1 MNKKNTAKSVG
12 TKGTVV
18 AFQIDKDT
26 KKVET
31 VNGFTLVE
39 DGQRVYSPSNKPT
52 PAVLGVLPTAGGKMT
67 GNIDVGTKDL
77 LNVNNITNT
86 DALNMIRR
94 GTDKGVVIGN
104 GAGAI
109 VLDTPKSSKIT
120 VRESGNSTT
129 GSVYTTFNKP
139 QPSELGALAVADYGV
154 GAKQGTAPM
163 ADLFAEDKTRD
174 FNKLITAG
182 EYSTDGSWTNGIN
195 NVVTAQGHTGLVK
208 VEVRRYSSG
217 CSYIQTYTYNSG
229 DALVRIARWGT
240 GTYPSITWQKWKKF
254 GPGDMDLSYRLTINR
269 SGDNLL
275 PYITMNKETLPSAP
289 TGNYP
294 VSVINAKAGPLAD
307 NNTDGG
313 NLVGAIQF
321 ELDKDHENGTILMR
335 TRKISTNA
343 DTTWLRLNQNGMT
356 LRSGGKDMTFAA
368 GTLTVDGA
376 VNVNGKIN
384 HIGLG
389 TNKQILNINAASE
402 AMYVG
407 NPTMKRVQIEMD
419 TNGLAYVG
427 AGSSSHRIYHQGF
440 KPTAAD
446 VGALST
452 SGGTINGQLIL
463 VDGVIR
469 HRFVTSGGTQAFLQG
484 GHATD
489 DTVQNLALS
498 GYGGK
503 SLTGLRLYMVSNATP
518 TVRWGSVDHKMYH
531 AGFKPT
537 AADVGAV
544 ATSGNQTMSGRL
556 TVAGITSSTGG
567 NAFQTGTTTNGVYG
581 NISAES
587 DHVMMWRRNAS
598 STKADEFIS
607 INNGSTLIFRRDA
620 GSGDRK
626 YNDFQLYHQGFK
638 PTPADVGA
646 VATTGG
652 TMTGHL
658 NLAQG
663 AILKFP
669 TSTYAAGAQI
679 YAQNADQY
687 GANLILTS
695 GGATVIG
702 SGEAG
707 AAAAKDIVDGN
718 LTAGERMYLA
728 SDDSITFF
736 TGANTWGERKENTI
750 DKTGLMTIQ
759 NNLVVNNATVGKK
772 MTVGTG
778 NADTWLLNSKAN
790 KYFQL
795 RDNGDLQYDS
805 KHIHYKGNPNTL
817 GSMISESKA
826 IGANENLDDYKT
838 AGVYHQSANANA
850 TNGTNYPE
858 QLAGSLIVRS
868 AAGVTQEY
876 HVYNSSKIW
885 TRGQYST
892 GGWTAWAKQ
901 YNTLNKPSATDI
913 GAMVRQDYSGDL
925 DTLNVSGL
933 YKLTGSNVLNRPSGA
948 AGNGDHLLNQYWDGN
963 AGNQIYTS
971 YSTGRTWTR
980 NKNAKVWSAWR
991 MVYDT
996 GNKPSAVDV
1005 GALSLTAG
1013 GTVSGQTIHTGLTA
1027 VVGNMLKFYQGTG
1040 THHNI
1045 AAVGNTL
1052 NFATGSGGETLRMSI
1067 DSIGQVQMTN
1077 NLVVDNGR
1085 ILNQRTAA
1093 PMVELH
1099 VPGQTASI
1107 MYINSGG
1114 NLCFSQSNGSGTEVA
1129 SYAIMNKSRLL
1140 TPGQITT
1147 TWGPGRSWTE
1157 SGKGAFTNDATSY
1170 TASTGVL
1177 HCAVSQNSIVPNVYQ
1192 SEFITGTLFG
1202 AGFADSAS
1210 TFTQMNHSSGARHS
1224 WFFYNNGDMLNPVG
1238 SRFTSNGNIYGSVY
1252 GGTHITNWVTNNFAP
1267 KSDATLKNVLG
1278 ESKASALD
1286 IVDKFQFKS
1295 YVWKEEAGDVYTN
1308 RSKKVTEIGLIAQD
1322 VEEIDPNFVKDIKT
1336 FKEDGTV
1343 DTEVKTLDTTN
1354 LLALALKSI
1363 QELRAEVDALKQQLA
1378 SK

>member
-1 MNKKNTAKSVG
+1 MNKKKMAKAVDPR
-12 TKGTVV
+12 GTVV

-52 PAVLGVLPTAGGKMT
+52 PATLGVLPTAGGTMT
-67 GNIDVGTKDL
+67 GNLDMGAKDI

-94 GTDKGVVIGN
+94 GGDKGVVVGN
-104 GAGAI
+104 SAGAI

-120 VRESGNSTT
+120 VRESGNATT
-129 GSVYTTFNKP
+129 GHVYTTFHKP
-139 QPSELGALAVADYGV
+139 QPSELGALAVGDYGV
-154 GAKQGTAPM
+154 GAKQGTAPL
-163 ADLFAEDKTRD
+163 ADQFAEDKTRD

-182 EYSTDGSWTNGIN
+182 EYTTDGSWSNGIN
-195 NVVTAQGHTGLVK
+195 NVVTAQGHTGMVK
-208 VEVRRYSSG
+208 VEVRRFGSG

-229 DALVRIARWGT
+229 DALMRIARFGV
-240 GTYPSITWQKWKKF
+240 GTYPSITWQKWRKF

-269 SGDNLL
+269 TGDNLL
-275 PYITMNKETLPSAP
+275 PYITMNKETLPAAP

-294 VSVINAKAGPLAD
+294 VSVINAKAGALAD

-321 ELDKDHENGTILMR
+321 ELDKEHENGTILMR

-343 DTTWLRLNQNGMT
+343 DTTWLRLNQSGMT
-356 LRSGGKDMTFAA
+356 VRSGGKDLSFSA

-376 VNVNGKIN
+376 VNFNGRIS
-384 HIGLG
+384 HLGLG
-389 TNKQILNINAASE
+389 TNKQVLNVNAASE
-402 AMYVG
+402 AVYLG
-407 NPTMKRVQIEMD
+407 NPTLKRVQIEVD

-427 AGSSSHRIYHQGF
+427 AGSASHRIYHQGF

-452 SGGTINGQLIL
+452 AGGTINGQLVIN
-463 VDGVIR
+463 DNNIR
-469 HRFVTSGGTQAFLQG
+469 HRFVTSGNSIAFMQG
-484 GHATD
+484 GHVSD
-489 DTVQNLALS
+489 DAIQNLSIS
-498 GYGGK
+498 GYSGK
-503 SLTGLRLYMVSNATP
+503 SLTALRFYMKDATSP
-518 TVRWGSVDHKMYH
+518 FVRWGSTDHRMYH
-531 AGFKPT
+531 QGFKPT

-587 DHVMMWRRNAS
+587 DQVMMWRRNAS

-607 INNGSTLIFRRDA
+607 INNGSSLLFRRDA

-646 VATTGG
+646 VATSGG

-658 NLAQG
+658 NLSQG
-663 AILKFP
+663 SILKFITP
-669 TSTYAAGAQI
+669 TYAAGAQI

-687 GANLILTS
+687 GANLVITS
-695 GGATVIG
+695 GGATVLG

-707 AAAAKDIVDGN
+707 AAAAKDIVDGK
-718 LTAGERMYLA
+718 LPAGEKMYIA

-736 TGANTWGERKENTI
+736 TGANTWGERKENTLSN
-750 DKTGLMTIQ
+750 TGLLTIQ
-759 NNLVVNNATVGKK
+759 NNLVVNNAVADKK

-778 NADTWLLNSKAN
+778 NSDTWLLNSKAN
-790 KYFQL
+790 KYFQM

-858 QLAGSLIVRS
+858 KLAGSLIVRS

-885 TRGQYST
+885 TRGQYAT

-901 YNTLNKPSATDI
+901 YNTLNKPSADEI
-913 GAMVRQDYSGDL
+913 GAFNQTSFSGDL
-925 DTLNVSGL
+925 DTLTISGN
-933 YKLTGSNVLNRPSGA
+933 YKLAGSAVANRPSGA
-948 AGNGDHLLNQYWDGN
+948 PGNGDHVLNQYWDGN

-971 YSTGRTWTR
+971 YTTGRMWTR
-980 NKNAKVWSAWR
+980 SKNNKVWSPWR
-991 MVYDT
+991 QVYDT
-996 GNKPSAVDV
+996 NNKPSATDV

-1013 GTVSGQTIHTGLTA
+1013 GTVSGQTVHTNR
-1027 VVGNMLKFYQGTG
+1027 VSIIDNMLKFYNGSG

-1045 AAVGNTL
+1045 AAAGNNL
-1052 NFATGSGGETLRMSI
+1052 HFATGPGGETLRMAILAS
-1067 DSIGQVQMTN
+1067 GEVQLTN
-1077 NLVVDNGR
+1077 SLIVDNGR
-1085 ILNQRTAA
+1085 ILNQRAA
-1093 PMVELH
+1093 NPMVELH
-1099 VPGQTASI
+1099 QPGKYASI

-1114 NLCFSQSNGSGTEVA
+1114 ALCFSQSNGSGTDVA
-1129 SYAIMNKSRLL
+1129 NYIKMTKDNIE
-1140 TPGQITT
+1140 TPARILSTLRAA
-1147 TWGPGRSWTE
+1147 RSWTE
-1157 SGKGAFTNDATSY
+1157 VGKGAFVSDSSAHHVQSGSLN
-1170 TASTGVL
+1170 
-1177 HCAVSQNSIVPNVYQ
+1177 CALSQYSLVPNKYH
-1192 SEFITGTLFG
+1192 SELMIGTLFG
-1202 AGFADSAS
+1202 SDFEQDAS
-1210 TFTQMNHSSGARHS
+1210 TITQFNATTQTRKS
-1224 WFFYNNGDMLNPVG
+1224 WFFYNQGDMVSPSG
-1238 SRFTSNGNIYGSVY
+1238 SRLNSNGNVYGSVY
-1252 GGTHITNWVTNNFAP
+1252 GGTYVTNWVTNNFAP
-1267 KSDATLKNVLG
+1267 KSDANLKNVLG

-1286 IVDKFQFKS
+1286 IVDKFEFKS
-1295 YVWKEEAGDVYTN
+1295 YVWKEEAGEVYTN
-1308 RSKKVTEIGLIAQD
+1308 RSKKVTEIGLIAQE
-1322 VEEIDPNFVKDIKT
+1322 VEVIDPNFVKDIKT
-1336 FKEDGTV
+1336 FKEDGT
-1343 DTEVKTLDTTN
+1343 
-1354 LLALALKSI
+1354 
-1363 QELRAEVDALKQQLA
+1363 
-1378 SK
+1378 